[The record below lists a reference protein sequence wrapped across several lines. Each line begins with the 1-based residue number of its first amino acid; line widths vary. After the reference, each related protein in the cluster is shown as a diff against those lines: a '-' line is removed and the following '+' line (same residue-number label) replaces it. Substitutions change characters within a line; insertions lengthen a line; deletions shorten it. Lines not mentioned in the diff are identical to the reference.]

1 MAQMLMVC
9 GPPTCLYPNSNP
21 GCHEVDLMYTHSILC
36 IYRNKYMYMQIIDG
50 LSICGFFPLFIKIL
64 ITALRQKRINVKI
77 LERVDNFVFTQ
88 KG

>member
-21 GCHEVDLMYTHSILC
+21 GSDVHTNSILC

-77 LERVDNFVFTQ
+77 LERVENFVFTQ